1 MNSLN
6 RRNFL
11 TTAAALGTFT
21 LFGTAPIAHAAAAPK
36 TARSIG
42 DVLSMSPIE
51 VAQESD
57 VVQTAW
63 KMILESAKKL
73 RNAQTRD
80 AVLKI
85 LENPAPTIL
94 EGDETTIRAVLI
106 EKGLLDAKRKK
117 VFPENGSASASPQP
131 FWSAPGSGFAS
142 HHAYPGGLVTH
153 TALNVL
159 SAENLYRSYVDVNG
173 LELSYDD
180 AVGGEILHDLHK
192 PWVFQWLESG
202 ECRKEETLAAT
213 GEHHVLSI
221 AESMKRNLPATL
233 VVAQACA
240 HEHPASKEGEKLVVG
255 WIEAAAVIAG
265 RDPVASGYLAPARK
279 TIPLPRRMEGWVVHL
294 ADHDWVIS
302 SSACK
307 WSVEAL
313 KTLASEVYG
322 VKDDKTFNAVRN
334 YVLANLTAMRLYG
347 ILSSRGRKAFAD
359 EVARVLKA

>member
-63 KMILESAKKL
+63 QMILGSAKKL
-73 RNAQTRD
+73 QNAQTRA

-85 LENPAPTIL
+85 LENPAPTIVN
-94 EGDETTIRAVLI
+94 GDESTIRAVLI

-142 HHAYPGGLVTH
+142 LIRAVSLRTR
-153 TALNVL
+153 
-159 SAENLYRSYVDVNG
+159 RSTF
-173 LELSYDD
+173 S
-180 AVGGEILHDLHK
+180 
-192 PWVFQWLESG
+192 P
-202 ECRKEETLAAT
+202 RKISTAAT
-213 GEHHVLSI
+213 ST
-221 AESMKRNLPATL
+221 STDSNSPTTT
-233 VVAQACA
+233 Q
-240 HEHPASKEGEKLVVG
+240 
-255 WIEAAAVIAG
+255 WAAKSCTTSTSPG
-265 RDPVASGYLAPARK
+265 SSSGSNRANAARK
-279 TIPLPRRMEGWVVHL
+279 KRLPPR
-294 ADHDWVIS
+294 AN
-302 SSACK
+302 
-307 WSVEAL
+307 
-313 KTLASEVYG
+313 T
-322 VKDDKTFNAVRN
+322 TF
-334 YVLANLTAMRLYG
+334 
-347 ILSSRGRKAFAD
+347 SRSPNR
-359 EVARVLKA
+359 

>member
-1 MNSLN
+1 M
-6 RRNFL
+6 
-11 TTAAALGTFT
+11 
-21 LFGTAPIAHAAAAPK
+21 
-36 TARSIG
+36 
-42 DVLSMSPIE
+42 
-51 VAQESD
+51 
-57 VVQTAW
+57 
-63 KMILESAKKL
+63 
-73 RNAQTRD
+73 
-80 AVLKI
+80 
-85 LENPAPTIL
+85 
-94 EGDETTIRAVLI
+94 
-106 EKGLLDAKRKK
+106 
-117 VFPENGSASASPQP
+117 
-131 FWSAPGSGFAS
+131 
-142 HHAYPGGLVTH
+142 
-153 TALNVL
+153 
-159 SAENLYRSYVDVNG
+159 
-173 LELSYDD
+173 
-180 AVGGEILHDLHK
+180 GGEILHDLHK

-265 RDPVASGYLAPARK
+265 RDPVASGYLAPDRK
-279 TIPLPRRMEGWVVHL
+279 TIPLPRRMEGWGVHL

-313 KTLASEVYG
+313 KTLAGEVYG
-322 VKDDKTFNAVRN
+322 VKDEKTFNAVRN

>member
-63 KMILESAKKL
+63 QMILGSAKKL
-73 RNAQTRD
+73 QNAQTRA

-85 LENPAPTIL
+85 LENPAPTIVN
-94 EGDETTIRAVLI
+94 GDESTIRAVLI

-159 SAENLYRSYVDVNG
+159 SAEIS
-173 LELSYDD
+173 
-180 AVGGEILHDLHK
+180 
-192 PWVFQWLESG
+192 
-202 ECRKEETLAAT
+202 TAAT
-213 GEHHVLSI
+213 ST
-221 AESMKRNLPATL
+221 STDSNSPTTT
-233 VVAQACA
+233 Q
-240 HEHPASKEGEKLVVG
+240 
-255 WIEAAAVIAG
+255 WAAKSCTTSTSPG
-265 RDPVASGYLAPARK
+265 SSSGSNRANAARK
-279 TIPLPRRMEGWVVHL
+279 KRLPPR
-294 ADHDWVIS
+294 AN
-302 SSACK
+302 
-307 WSVEAL
+307 
-313 KTLASEVYG
+313 T
-322 VKDDKTFNAVRN
+322 TF
-334 YVLANLTAMRLYG
+334 
-347 ILSSRGRKAFAD
+347 SRSPNR
-359 EVARVLKA
+359 

>member
-1 MNSLN
+1 MNSIN

-36 TARSIG
+36 TARSIA
-42 DVLSMSPIE
+42 DVLSMSPVE
-51 VAQESD
+51 VAQGSD

-73 RNAQTRD
+73 QSAGRRA
-80 AVLKI
+80 AVRK
-85 LENPAPTIL
+85 IL
-94 EGDETTIRAVLI
+94 EGDEDTIRAVLI

-117 VFPENGSASASPQP
+117 VFPEGGSAAASPQP
-131 FWSAPGSGFAS
+131 FWSAPGSGFSS

-159 SAENLYRSYVDVNG
+159 SAENLYKSYVDVNG

-255 WIEAAAVIAG
+255 WLEAAAVIAG
-265 RDPVASGYLAPARK
+265 RDPVASGYLAPDRK

-307 WSVEAL
+307 WSVTAL
-313 KTLASEVYG
+313 ETLVREVYG
-322 VKDDKTFNAVRN
+322 VKDAKTFNAVRN